1 MKNILKICVS
11 LIIFG
16 LAMNISVN
24 AQDGDPTKSQMENVL
39 KSFKNYRFGTINIY
53 KVKNLSELRRALE
66 AKEMAENPIKIDA
79 KILEKFDNQMKT
91 LVKGEVESESSATE
105 IADEILNQGLPL
117 PSTEDLDQLVAYYVA
132 TLITGEKERYEHS
145 YLITSRAAYGEVPEH
160 IIGMLVSKKTISN
173 MEKVLKR
180 ISPDNIYTYDELKQF
195 PLDSTFSSEDLYGL
209 MEQVIVQ
216 RNYENRT
223 LEAQGLGKTKWFT
236 DRKYGVA
243 RSLSSK
249 SLNNSDVQKFVRI
262 SEGQPNDM
270 ELKRNEVVLSPDLVS
285 WRRYPLPGWDDGE
298 GFIVDS
304 FSYTNV
310 ELPEIGFELRYGMD
324 EINFP
329 SFWSERVS
337 ASAVWQGTKLGLILP
352 TDGWAKLSKDIA
364 NQDRK
369 LTHGG
374 IGLTGSFDFPM
385 KVIPK
390 SGVFH
395 FAGGVIFGD
404 AEEASYKNRNLES
417 SSFVFNNNDDS
428 DFLVRYDAQLHYTF
442 GMAVDD
448 DYWLRFGFGA
458 TVYSMEMWNYQ
469 GDAGEFE
476 FKMNNSETI
485 GGISGKIEFMKK
497 SGTTPFGASIQYF
510 DEAIG
515 SNIWLQIPIIDN
527 TLAIRLDAKGYFV
540 AFRDRH
546 KWEDYSVIIPMA
558 RLIVNF

>member
-66 AKEMAENPIKIDA
+66 AKEMADNPIKIDA

-91 LVKGEVESESSATE
+91 LVRGEVESESSATE

-117 PSTEDLDQLVAYYVA
+117 PATADLDALVAYYVA

-180 ISPDNIYTYDELKQF
+180 ISNDNIYTYDELKQF
-195 PLDSTFSSEDLYGL
+195 PLDSSFSSDDLYGL

-249 SLNNSDVQKFVRI
+249 SLNTSDVQKFVRI
-262 SEGQPNDM
+262 SEGQPGDM

-352 TDGWAKLSKDIA
+352 TDGWASLSKDVA
-364 NQDRK
+364 DQNRK

-395 FAGGVIFGD
+395 FAGGVVFGD

-417 SSFVFNNNDDS
+417 SSFVFNDNDDS

-448 DYWLRFGFGA
+448 DYWLRFGLGA

-469 GDAGEFE
+469 GDADDFK
-476 FKMNNSETI
+476 FKMNDSETI
-485 GGISGKIEFMKK
+485 GGISGKVEFMKK
-497 SGTTPFGASIQYF
+497 SGSTPFGASIQYF
-510 DEAIG
+510 DEALG
-515 SNIWLQIPIIDN
+515 TNIWLQIPIIDN

>member
-66 AKEMAENPIKIDA
+66 AKEMADNPIKIDA

-91 LVKGEVESESSATE
+91 LVRGEVESESSATE

-117 PSTEDLDQLVAYYVA
+117 PSTDDLDQLVAYYVA
-132 TLITGEKERYEHS
+132 TLIGGEKERYEHS

-195 PLDSTFSSEDLYGL
+195 PLDSSFSSEDLYGL
-209 MEQVIVQ
+209 MEHVIVQ

-223 LEAQGLGKTKWFT
+223 LEAQGLGKTRWFT

-243 RSLSSK
+243 RPLSSK
-249 SLNNSDVQKFVRI
+249 NLNTSDVQKFVRI
-262 SEGQPNDM
+262 SEGQPGDM

-352 TDGWAKLSKDIA
+352 TDGWAQLSEDVADQK
-364 NQDRK
+364 RK

-395 FAGGVIFGD
+395 FGGSVIFGD
-404 AEEASYKNRNLES
+404 AVEASYKNRTPES
-417 SSFVFNNNDDS
+417 SSFAFNDNGDS

-442 GMAVDD
+442 GMAVDE
-448 DYWLRFGFGA
+448 DYWLRFGLGA

-469 GDAGEFE
+469 GTADDFN
-476 FKMNNSETI
+476 FKMNDSETI

-497 SGTTPFGASIQYF
+497 SGPTPFGASIQYF
-510 DEAIG
+510 DEALG
-515 SNIWLQIPIIDN
+515 TNIWLQIPIIDN

>member
-66 AKEMAENPIKIDA
+66 AKEMADNPIKIDE

-91 LVKGEVESESSATE
+91 LVKGEVEAESSAIE
-105 IADEILNQGLPL
+105 IADQILNQGLPL
-117 PSTEDLDQLVAYYVA
+117 PSTEELDQLVAYYVA
-132 TLITGEKERYEHS
+132 TKIGVKERYEHS

-160 IIGMLVSKKTISN
+160 IIGMLVSKKNISN
-173 MEKVLKR
+173 MEKVLKNV
-180 ISPDNIYTYDELKQF
+180 SNDDIYTYDELKLF
-195 PLDSTFSSEDLYGL
+195 PLDSSFASENLYGL
-209 MEQVIVQ
+209 MEEVIVQ

-223 LEAQGLGKTKWFT
+223 LEAQGLGKTTWFT

-249 SLNNSDVQKFVRI
+249 YLNTSDVQKFVRI
-262 SEGQPNDM
+262 SEGQPGDM

-304 FSYTNV
+304 FSYSNV
-310 ELPEIGFELRYGMD
+310 ALPEIGFELRYGMD

-352 TDGWAKLSKDIA
+352 TDGWAHLSKDVA
-364 NQDRK
+364 DQDRR

-417 SSFVFNNNDDS
+417 SSFIFDNKEDS

-442 GMAVDD
+442 GMAVDY
-448 DYWLRFGFGA
+448 DYWLRFGLGA

-469 GDAGEFE
+469 GTADEFE
-476 FKMNNSETI
+476 FKMNGSETI
-485 GGISGKIEFMKK
+485 GGISGKVEFMKK

-510 DEAIG
+510 DEALG
-515 SNIWLQIPIIDN
+515 TNIWLQIPIIDN

-546 KWEDYSVIIPMA
+546 KWEDYSVIMPMV